1 VGHAIECRINAED
14 PERFRPSP
22 GKITTYHPP
31 GGPGVRLDTH
41 AYEDYVIPPFYDSL
55 VAKLIV
61 HDVDRAAAIA
71 RMQRALDTFVIEGI
85 QTSIPLHQE
94 ILKDE
99 RFRAGDMSTK
109 FMEGFLEARRERRE
123 REARSSVGA
132 GESGER

>member
-1 VGHAIECRINAED
+1 M
-14 PERFRPSP
+14 
-22 GKITTYHPP
+22 
-31 GGPGVRLDTH
+31 RLDTH

-94 ILKDE
+94 VLRDE
-99 RFRAGDMSTK
+99 GFRSGDMSTK
-109 FMEGFLEARRERRE
+109 FMEGFLEKRRKRRE
-123 REARSSVGA
+123 EAAAAAAA
-132 GESGER
+132 GESGEG